1 MATPTRAWVHGLI
14 SVLGAVLI
22 VGGIAARKPGAW
34 IIGLPIAALNFQQG
48 RRAKKLR
55 LIGDKKSVKV

>member
-1 MATPTRAWVHGLI
+1 MITPARAWVHGLI

-22 VGGIAARKPGAW
+22 AGGIAARKPGAW
-34 IIGLPIAALNFQQG
+34 IIGLPIAAMNFQQG